1 MRLTSLSGRFL
12 SHAGKTPDALKE
24 NAAAQRV
31 RGRSQA
37 VASRNSFCCCAFMC
51 LFDQWFCEP
60 RCAQPVVCFSIM
72 LNSSYMI
79 MAIAPT
85 TTKPA
90 KAKPICMA
98 EPAEI
103 SK

>member
-1 MRLTSLSGRFL
+1 MRLLALMSSKGVKK
-12 SHAGKTPDALKE
+12 AALKS
-24 NAAAQRV
+24 
-31 RGRSQA
+31 G
-37 VASRNSFCCCAFMC
+37 FCGQCN
-51 LFDQWFCEP
+51 QWFCEP
-60 RCAQPVVCFSIM
+60 RCAHAVVCFSIM
-72 LNSSYMI
+72 LNNSYMI
-79 MAIAPT
+79 IAIAPT

>member
-1 MRLTSLSGRFL
+1 MNIKGVKKAASKSGFWG
-12 SHAGKTPDALKE
+12 APT
-24 NAAAQRV
+24 
-31 RGRSQA
+31 
-37 VASRNSFCCCAFMC
+37 
-51 LFDQWFCEP
+51 QWFCEP
-60 RCAQPVVCFSIM
+60 RCAQPVVCFSTQ
-72 LNSSYMI
+72 LNSSYMT